1 MTLDDQIAAL
11 GLKPGQISA
20 LAGYRSPDQLRQH
33 RQAGRPLTSEQLLM
47 IAAKLDQIAE
57 RARSMA
63 QHKPAAVKRSSHRR
77 PAA

>member
-11 GLKPGQISA
+11 GLKPGQISI

-33 RQAGRPLTSEQLLM
+33 RQAGRPLTSEQLLT

-57 RARSMA
+57 RARAMA
-63 QHKPAAVKRSSHRR
+63 ERKPAAVKPSARRR